1 MPNGRREMTQDVLLV
16 LNKEET
22 GKSQYILRVV
32 SWNKQKPKLEKRA
45 FWKKEGEDEM
55 KMSKI
60 VGLNSNDIKIIIEK
74 QEDILKALTQ

>member
-1 MPNGRREMTQDVLLV
+1 MPNVRREMTQDVMLV

-22 GKSQYILRVV
+22 GKSMYVLRIV

-45 FWKKEGEDEM
+45 FWKKEGEEEM

-60 VGLNSNDIKIIIEK
+60 VGLNAADINIILDK
-74 QEDILKALTQ
+74 KDDILKVLTQ